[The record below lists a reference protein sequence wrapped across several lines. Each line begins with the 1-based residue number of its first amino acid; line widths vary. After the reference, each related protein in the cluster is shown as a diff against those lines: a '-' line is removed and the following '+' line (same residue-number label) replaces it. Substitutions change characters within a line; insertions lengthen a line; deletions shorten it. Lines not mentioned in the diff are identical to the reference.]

1 MDKNEFELLEK
12 KRIAELLGRL
22 LEIKKATKEER
33 PKLWQLEKESTES
46 YTVLDRLDILSADI
60 IGYISSIDSENYRLK
75 DPQKAINHLH
85 KLSIFDVD
93 CIMKWYPNAAE
104 EYPKIKQ
111 YFELL
116 DYIRLL
122 AVDFIQQYL
131 LQEEVAQK

>member
-1 MDKNEFELLEK
+1 MEKYEIEFFEK

-22 LEIKKATKEER
+22 LELKKATKEER
-33 PKLWQLEKESTES
+33 PKLWQIEKESTEP
-46 YTVLDRLDILSADI
+46 YTVSDRLDILSADI
-60 IGYISSIDSENYRLK
+60 IGYISRIDSENYRLK

-85 KLSIFDVD
+85 KLSIFDVE
-93 CIMKWYPNAAE
+93 CIMKWYPTAAQ

-122 AVDFIQQYL
+122 SLAYIERYML
-131 LQEEVAQK
+131 PELTTK

>member
-1 MDKNEFELLEK
+1 MEKNEFELFEK

-22 LEIKKATKEER
+22 LELKKATKEER
-33 PKLWQLEKESTES
+33 PKLWQVEKESTEP

-60 IGYISSIDSENYRLK
+60 IGYISRIDSENYRLK

-85 KLSIFDVD
+85 KLSIFNLE
-93 CIMKWYPNAAE
+93 CIMKWYPTAAE
-104 EYPKIKQ
+104 EYPKLKQ

-122 AVDFIQQYL
+122 SLAYIEQYML
-131 LQEEVAQK
+131 PELTTN